1 MFVFGKVDSDQTFP
15 GTRSSYRLVCRQT
28 EMNGLDPSA
37 AIWEMGVLLKG
48 TLAVLS
54 EQHKLQYRNP
64 PALFP

>member
-1 MFVFGKVDSDQTFP
+1 MFVFGKVDSERTFH

-28 EMNGLDPSA
+28 EMNGLDASA
-37 AIWEMGVLLKG
+37 TIWEMAVLLKG